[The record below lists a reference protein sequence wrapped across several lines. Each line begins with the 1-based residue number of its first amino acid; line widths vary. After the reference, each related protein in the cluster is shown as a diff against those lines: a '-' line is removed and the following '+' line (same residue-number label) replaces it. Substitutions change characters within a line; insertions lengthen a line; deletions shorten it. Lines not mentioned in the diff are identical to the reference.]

1 MSTLQEKMQTDYTW
15 IRSAPAENPR
25 QRVHGYN
32 YIYNNAPNKFERLE
46 MIYRSIG
53 KQFDWELEKF
63 RQSKKN
69 IDRGNKRRFFK
80 NVFRFIKNPG
90 GYIYWKT
97 FRLAEHNPRFIVWG
111 MATWLLLSVMHYKNM
126 SDGVHRGNSILLRSG
141 KNIEGTPGQYPG
153 FYPKKYPLL
162 LA

>member
-1 MSTLQEKMQTDYTW
+1 MSTLQDKMQTDYTW

-63 RQSKKN
+63 RLSKKN
-69 IDRGNKRRFFK
+69 IDRGNKRRLFK
-80 NVFRFIKNPG
+80 NFFRFVKNPG

-111 MATWLLLSVMHYKNM
+111 MGLWILLSIIHFKEQ
-126 SDGVHRGNSILLRSG
+126 STAVHRGNSIMLRSG
-141 KNIEGTPGQYPG
+141 KNVEGTPGQYHG
-153 FYPKKYPLL
+153 FYPKKYPYH
-162 LA
+162 